1 MVRGLPKF
9 TPKCPECGSVMEKA
23 YTGYLCPNPECKVV
37 KVLLT
42 RGRKVKKV
50 TYEGFSGFGTKKE

>member
-1 MVRGLPKF
+1 
-9 TPKCPECGSVMEKA
+9 MEKA